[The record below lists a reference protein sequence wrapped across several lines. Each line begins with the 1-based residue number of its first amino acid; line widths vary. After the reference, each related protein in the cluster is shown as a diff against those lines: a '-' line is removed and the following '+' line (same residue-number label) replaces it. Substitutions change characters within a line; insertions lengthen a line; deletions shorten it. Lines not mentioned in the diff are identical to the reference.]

1 MSKMVF
7 CVKLNKNAPALSAP
21 PFSNDLGKRIHENI
35 SQIAWDAW
43 IVEQTKLINE
53 LRLDVSEEK
62 SQELIKEKM
71 LNYLFS
77 EKIIDVEKD

>member
-21 PFSNDLGKRIHENI
+21 PFSNDLGKRIYENI

-53 LRLDVSEEK
+53 LRLDVSDEK

-71 LNYLFS
+71 LNYLFF